1 MLQTTLSITAGVL
14 ATGYAG
20 YLWLRRPRG
29 VAVLALTAG
38 LLACVALELF
48 DLLALVRPEE
58 LEIWKQR
65 AFMAEACLP
74 ACWLLF
80 ALTYSRTGGLR
91 ALSRISKLMLLIA
104 VVFFLAVAIFH
115 HDPLFYSPDF
125 AEERMLFLE
134 VEGFYFYLALMIF
147 LTLCLYHLERTLV
160 ALPRADRWRAKFE
173 ILGVGTILAVLVIY
187 YSQAF
192 LYRSLDMGLIP
203 VRSLALILGMG
214 MMAFSR
220 LRRGE
225 ASKIQ
230 VSRQMAYRSVVI
242 FAVGCY
248 LIGLGLFGTGMRYLN
263 LGGNRVFFV
272 ALAILGGLGILVL
285 LLSEGVRRRIQV
297 KIHQNFYQRKYDYRR
312 EWLQFT
318 DRLAAAKSREEL
330 ERGILQFYAETFA
343 LRGAALFLLDQEAG
357 DYVCVRRSEMAS
369 SSPRFAQNHPLL
381 EQMRNRF
388 WVVDLQEK
396 SREQLGVGLQQLQEA
411 GCALL
416 VPLWFEGELEGF
428 IALGGR
434 LYEGE
439 KLSYEDFDLMK
450 VLAHQATGA
459 LLSLKLSCQLD
470 AASEMVA
477 LGKVSAFVMHDLKNL
492 VSSLGLVVDN
502 ARDYLDDPE
511 FQADMLETL
520 ENTVGKM
527 KGLIARL
534 QNLEEKTV
542 LDLQPTDLLAAAAA
556 GVRLAGSNG
565 VQIQGQSVMALMDEA
580 EIQKVVLNLVIN
592 AREACGNR
600 EPVAVEVAAAAD
612 MALLRVRDRG
622 CGMTEEFI
630 RNRLFKPFETTKKK
644 GFGIGLYQCR
654 QVVLAH
660 GGRIEVES
668 VAGQGTVFTVLLPLA
683 VSSEQLATGV
693 ATAGTGLEWQKPC
706 ALGDSGQR

>member
-1 MLQTTLSITAGVL
+1 MLQTTLSITASAL
-14 ATGYAG
+14 AAGYAG
-20 YLWLRRPRG
+20 YLLLRKPRG
-29 VAVLALTAG
+29 VAVAALTAG

-48 DLLALVRPEE
+48 DLLAVVRPEE
-58 LEIWKQR
+58 LELWKQR
-65 AFMAEACLP
+65 SVMAEACLP

-80 ALTYSRTGGLR
+80 ALTYSRAGGVR
-91 ALSRISKLMLLIA
+91 ALTRVSRLLLLAA
-104 VVFFLAVAIFH
+104 VGFFLAAAVLPHA
-115 HDPLFYSPDF
+115 PLFYSPDF
-125 AEERMLFLE
+125 AEERMLFLGA
-134 VEGFYFYLALMIF
+134 EGFYFYVALMIF
-147 LTLCLYHLERTLV
+147 LTLCLYQLERTLV
-160 ALPRADRWRAKFE
+160 ALSRVDRWRAKFE

-192 LYRSLDMGLIP
+192 LYRSLDMSLMP
-203 VRSLALILGMG
+203 VRSLALVLGVG

-225 ASKIQ
+225 ASKIRL
-230 VSRQMAYRSVVI
+230 SRMMAYRSVVI

-263 LGGNRVFFV
+263 LGGNRAFFV
-272 ALAILGGLGILVL
+272 ALALLGGLGILVL
-285 LLSEGVRRRIQV
+285 LLSEGMRRRIKV
-297 KIHQNFYQRKYDYRR
+297 KIHQNFYQRKYDYRG

-330 ERGILQFYAETFA
+330 ELGILQFYAETFA
-343 LRGAALFLLDQEAG
+343 LRGAALFLLDQEAQ
-357 DYVCVRRSEMAS
+357 DYFCARRSEIANGV
-369 SSPRFAQNHPLL
+369 PRFAQSHRLL
-381 EQMRNRF
+381 EKMRNRF
-388 WVVDLQEK
+388 WVVDLQEEA
-396 SREQLGVGLQQLQEA
+396 RGEPEDGLRRLQEA
-411 GCALL
+411 GCTLL

-492 VSSLGLVVDN
+492 VSSLGMVVDN

-520 ENTVGKM
+520 ESTVGKM

-534 QNLEEKTV
+534 KNLEEKTT
-542 LDLQPTDLLAAAAA
+542 LDLQPADLLETARD
-556 GVRLAGSNG
+556 GVRLAGGNG
-565 VQIQGQSVMALMDEA
+565 VEMLGQPVMAQMDAA

-592 AREACGNR
+592 AREASGNR
-600 EPVAVEVAAAAD
+600 EPVTVEVAAAD

-622 CGMTEEFI
+622 CGMSEEFI
-630 RNRLFKPFETTKKK
+630 RSRLFKPFETTKKK

-668 VAGQGTVFTVLLPLA
+668 VPGQGTVFTVMLPRA
-683 VSSEQLATGV
+683 DNPGQSATP
-693 ATAGTGLEWQKPC
+693 AAGAGHGLELQ
-706 ALGDSGQR
+706 AS

>member
-1 MLQTTLSITAGVL
+1 MLQTTLSITASVL

-20 YLWLRRPRG
+20 YLWLRKPRSG
-29 VAVLALTAG
+29 AVIALTAG

-48 DLLALVRPEE
+48 DLLALARPHE
-58 LEIWKQR
+58 LELWKQR
-65 AFMAEACLP
+65 AVMAEACLP

-80 ALTYSRTGGLR
+80 ALTYSRAGGMR
-91 ALSRISKLMLLIA
+91 ALSRISKLMLLA
-104 VVFFLAVAIFH
+104 AAGFFLAVAMVPH
-115 HDPLFYSPDF
+115 APLFYSPDF
-125 AEERMLFLE
+125 AEERMLFLGA
-134 VEGFYFYLALMIF
+134 EGFYFYVALMIF

-192 LYRSLDMGLIP
+192 LYRSLDMRLMP
-203 VRSLALILGMG
+203 VRSLALVLGVG

-225 ASKIQ
+225 ASKIR
-230 VSRQMAYRSVVI
+230 VSRQMAYRSVVV

-263 LGGNRVFFV
+263 LGGNRAFFV
-272 ALAILGGLGILVL
+272 TLAILGGLGILVL

-297 KIHQNFYQRKYDYRR
+297 KIHQNFYQQKYDYRR
-312 EWLQFT
+312 EWMQFT

-330 ERGILQFYAETFA
+330 ELGILQFYTETFA
-343 LRGAALFLLDQEAG
+343 LRAAALFLLDQETR
-357 DYVCVRRSEMAS
+357 DYVCARRSEMAS
-369 SSPRFAQNHPLL
+369 SSPRFAHSHPLL
-381 EQMRNRF
+381 EKMRNRF
-388 WVVDLQEK
+388 WVVDLQEE
-396 SREQLGVGLQQLQEA
+396 SQQHPEDGLRQLQQA
-411 GCALL
+411 GCTLL

-459 LLSLKLSCQLD
+459 LLSLKLSTQLD

-492 VSSLGLVVDN
+492 VSSLGMVVDN

-534 QNLEEKTV
+534 KNLEEKTT
-542 LDLQPTDLLAAAAA
+542 LDLQPADLLATAAA
-556 GVRLAGSNG
+556 GVRLAGGNG
-565 VQIQGQSVMALMDEA
+565 VQVQGQSVMALMDAA

-600 EPVAVEVAAAAD
+600 EPVTVEVAAAE

-630 RNRLFKPFETTKKK
+630 RSRLFKPFETTKNK

-683 VSSEQLATGV
+683 DSPGQRATGA
-693 ATAGTGLEWQKPC
+693 ATAGTGLELQ
-706 ALGDSGQR
+706 AS